1 MNYLN
6 LLNTKLEQL
15 YQNINKLNT
24 NKISNVSITFY
35 IITFIDFIYFS
46 GIAKTFMRVY
56 LNKFK

>member
-24 NKISNVSITFY
+24 NKIANVSITF
-35 IITFIDFIYFS
+35 I
-46 GIAKTFMRVY
+46 
-56 LNKFK
+56 

>member
-24 NKISNVSITFY
+24 NKISNVSITF
-35 IITFIDFIYFS
+35 I
-46 GIAKTFMRVY
+46 
-56 LNKFK
+56 